1 MSASDVTPASEL
13 RRAAKPSIV
22 DDDCGVQSG
31 MRGRRKG

>member
-22 DDDCGVQSG
+22 DDDCGVQSA
-31 MRGRRKG
+31 MRGQGRG